1 MSNDFTPVDLYRLSF
16 PATMKVDYIRWVAWE
31 AAQGKHQHRVSS
43 RPEHQQD
50 GNQCFSPPPCPHAHR
65 LYQDPTAI
73 NVGCSPAAYPTQQ
86 YLACNKDLYIVLK
99 EDRGRIPGKCTSGA
113 LASQPALSI
122 GLLAVLLLC
131 LA

>member
-1 MSNDFTPVDLYRLSF
+1 MYIIMNLGMSNDFTPVDLYRLSF
-16 PATMKVDYIRWVAWE
+16 PATMKVDYIR
-31 AAQGKHQHRVSS
+31 
-43 RPEHQQD
+43 
-50 GNQCFSPPPCPHAHR
+50 

-73 NVGCSPAAYPTQQ
+73 NVGCSPTAYPTQQ

-99 EDRGRIPGKCTSGA
+99 EDRGRIPGGCTSGA